1 MSTESVSV
9 SNSIPIWLCLLTADD
24 WWIHIMYSSHSL
36 RQAHDTRTFK
46 LWVRVWSDK
55 IITII
60 RIYTELLAIC
70 GHCHAFCYY
79 SSNWIDCRAV
89 SLAECWQ
96 WAGLLHSRQSG
107 SETVIVDAV
116 INHHQLNCALV
127 RLINLNYLIDG
138 WWNVIPFR
146 LVCGMRVRRAVFE
159 WPHLLI
165 CMPKMMS
172 IW

>member
-1 MSTESVSV
+1 MSTESVDWPTRVSV
-9 SNSIPIWLCLLTADD
+9 SNSISIWLCLLTSDE
-24 WWIHIMYSSHSL
+24 WWIHNMYSS
-36 RQAHDTRTFK
+36 RQAHDTRTYK

-70 GHCHAFCYY
+70 GHCHAFCSY
-79 SSNWIDCRAV
+79 SSNWTECRTA
-89 SLAECWQ
+89 SLAKRWQ
-96 WAGLLHSRQSG
+96 WAGLLHSRQSE
-107 SETVIVDAV
+107 SETVIVDAA

-146 LVCGMRVRRAVFE
+146 LACGSGLRVRRTVFE
-159 WPHLLI
+159 WSHLLI
-165 CMPKMMS
+165 CMP
-172 IW
+172 